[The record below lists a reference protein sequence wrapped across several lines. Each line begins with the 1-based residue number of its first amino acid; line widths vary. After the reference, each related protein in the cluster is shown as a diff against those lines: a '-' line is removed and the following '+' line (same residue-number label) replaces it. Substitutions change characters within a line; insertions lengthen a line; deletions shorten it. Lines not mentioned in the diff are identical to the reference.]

1 MSEKQMEFLD
11 ELASLFSKYGIDEM
25 SVSKDAGSG
34 DCVDFISNGQTL
46 SIGYFTNG
54 EFRRVRS
61 FYGDYEPQEQEEN
74 E

>member
-11 ELASLFSKYGIDEM
+11 ELERLLSKYGIDEI
-25 SVSKDAGSG
+25 SVDKDNGVDG
-34 DCVDFISNGQTL
+34 RIDFISNGQTL

-61 FYGDYEPQEQEEN
+61 FYGDYEPQR
-74 E
+74 

>member
-1 MSEKQMEFLD
+1 MEFLD
-11 ELASLFSKYGIDEM
+11 ELASLFSKYGIDEI
-25 SVSKDAGSG
+25 SVDKDNGVDG
-34 DCVDFISNGQTL
+34 RIDFISNGQTL

-74 E
+74 K

>member
-11 ELASLFSKYGIDEM
+11 ELERLLSKYGIDEM
-25 SVSKDAGSG
+25 SVSDGDGVDAR
-34 DCVDFISNGQTL
+34 VDFISNGQTL

-61 FYGDYEPQEQEEN
+61 FYGDYEPQR
-74 E
+74 

>member
-11 ELASLFSKYGIDEM
+11 ELERLLSKYGIDEM
-25 SVSKDAGSG
+25 SVSDGAGVDAR
-34 DCVDFISNGQTL
+34 VDFISNGQTL

-61 FYGDYEPQEQEEN
+61 FYGNYEPQR
-74 E
+74 

>member
-11 ELASLFSKYGIDEM
+11 ELASLLSKYEIDEI
-25 SVSKDAGSG
+25 SVYKDNGVDG
-34 DCVDFISNGQTL
+34 RIDFISNGQTL
-46 SIGYFTNG
+46 SIGHFTKG

-61 FYGDYEPQEQEEN
+61 FYGDYEPQIQEES